1 MKLSD
6 FNLLDNDK
14 EKESLNA
21 IIQGFNQTKTDYPRD
36 KTVHALFAEQAAK
49 TPDAIAVVN
58 EDKSLTYRELEQQ
71 SNQLAQFLIDKRL
84 QSEALVGVM
93 LEQSFELVVATLG
106 ILKAGGAYLPIDY
119 DTPLPRIQYMLQE
132 SGVRFLISEKSFIRN
147 INKLQWD
154 CPKLEN
160 LLCLDSVDIYADIEE
175 EGEFMKEEV
184 WDYVGQQTFDDISGG
199 GWMSSYTGEWLSR
212 EVMDEYGDNIRL
224 KLIPHL
230 DENSRVL
237 EIGCASGISMFRL
250 AAQVSFYCGTDLS
263 GDILR
268 WTEGE
273 IQKKGFSNIQLNHLP
288 AHEIHQVDE
297 NQFNV
302 VIINSVLQC
311 FSGHNYLRDVLSKA
325 IALMDDEGFIF
336 LGNVWDQGL
345 KEDFIQS
352 LIQFQKEH
360 KGKGYRTKIDRSE
373 ELFISRDFLEDLRHD
388 FPEISAI
395 EYSTML
401 GKAKSE
407 LSEYG
412 YDAII
417 HINKRVAHQP
427 DKSRHKYQFD
437 RRILE
442 TYSSEFLAERSDAN
456 GLAYVIYTSG
466 TTGQPKGVMV
476 EHHSIS
482 RLVINTNYIQ
492 LDASDRILQTGSL
505 AFDASTFEIWGALLN
520 GGSFCRPPEH
530 AVLDATKMKH
540 FVQQYGITTMWLTAS
555 LFNQLVDMDISI
567 FNGLKHLLVGGE
579 KLSVH
584 HVNKVKTAYPDLVV
598 INGYG
603 PTENTTF
610 TACHRI
616 DKLYQQDIPIG
627 KPVGNTQV
635 LILDTKN
642 DLVPIGVAGE
652 ICTGGDGLARG
663 YMNDPVL
670 TKEKFVAHP
679 FEPNERIYRTG
690 DLGRWL
696 PDGAIEFL
704 GRKDEQVKVRGYR
717 IEPGEIENHLLQ
729 HEAVKEAVVI
739 AKDFGPDSKELL
751 AYVTLQED
759 LDVDELRE
767 YLKNRLP
774 DYMIPAYFTKLDNL
788 PLTPNGK
795 VNKRALPAPDMSH
808 QMAKG
813 HYEAPETE
821 TEKQLALIWEEVLG
835 HKGIGAT
842 DDFFDIGGHSL
853 KVTKLIA
860 LIHNKMGIEVPLAT
874 VFKASTIRELTQYIL
889 DIAQFGIK
897 EVDEAMILLN
907 GVTEGKPIFALPP
920 GTGDAAGY
928 IQVADGLKPYAFYG
942 FNFIE
947 AETRLKD
954 YADFI
959 MDVDP
964 DGPYLLFG
972 YSAGGNLA
980 YHVTKELENRG
991 KCVSDIVM
999 VDSAQFKEKIHFSDA
1014 EVKKRAEQFL
1024 SHESIAPYLTSPIL
1038 WEKAFRIIKRYH
1050 DYISNSVDTHIVDAN
1065 IHVLLCENSRSI
1077 YRDTDPEIQ
1086 ALLDG
1091 ENSHD
1096 LPHEGTGRIIVS
1108 LPGWADVTRGT
1119 FKTYQ
1124 GVGDHN
1130 HMLYQ
1135 PHLEN
1140 NIRIL
1145 RNLID
1150 RAYSSKK

>member
-6 FNLLDNDK
+6 FNLLDDDK
-14 EKESLNA
+14 EKESLNT

-36 KTVHALFAEQAAK
+36 KTVHALFAKQAEK
-49 TPDAIAVVN
+49 TPDAIAVIN
-58 EDKSLTYRELEQQ
+58 AEKSLTYWELEQQ
-71 SNQLAQFLIDKRL
+71 SNQLARFLIDKGL

-106 ILKAGGAYLPIDY
+106 ILKAGGAYLPLDY

-132 SGVRFLISEKSFIRN
+132 SDVHFLISEKTFIRN

-154 CPKLEN
+154 CPALEN
-160 LLCLDSVDIYADIEE
+160 LLCLDSVDVYAEIEKG
-175 EGEFMKEEV
+175 GEFMNEEV

-199 GWMSSYTGEWLSR
+199 GWMSSYTGELLSR
-212 EVMDEYGDNIRL
+212 EVMDEYGDNIRS
-224 KLIPHL
+224 KLTPHL

-250 AAQVSFYCGTDLS
+250 APKVSFYCGTDLS
-263 GDILR
+263 SEILR

-273 IQKKGFSNIQLNHLP
+273 IQKKGLSNIQLKHLP
-288 AHEIHQVDE
+288 AHDIHQVSE
-297 NQFNV
+297 NQFHV
-302 VIINSVLQC
+302 VIVNSVLQC
-311 FSGHNYLRDVLSKA
+311 FSGHNYLRNVLSKA
-325 IALMDDEGFIF
+325 IALMDDNGFIF
-336 LGNVWDQGL
+336 LGNVWDQDL
-345 KEDFIQS
+345 KEDLIQS
-352 LIQFQKEH
+352 LITFQKEH
-360 KGKGYRTKIDRSE
+360 KVKNYRTKIDRSE
-373 ELFISRDFLEDLRHD
+373 DLFISRTFLEDLRYD
-388 FPEISAI
+388 FPEIAAI

-417 HINKRVAHQP
+417 HINKNRVHQP
-427 DKSRHKYQFD
+427 DKSRHKHQFD
-437 RRILE
+437 HKILE
-442 TYSSEFLAERSDAN
+442 AYNNEPIEEHSHAN

-482 RLVINTNYIQ
+482 RLVVNTNYIQ
-492 LDASDRILQTGSL
+492 LDASDRMLQTGSL

-530 AVLDATKMKH
+530 TVLDAIEMKH
-540 FVQQYGITTMWLTAS
+540 FIQQYDISTMWLTAS
-555 LFNQLVDMDISI
+555 LFNQLVDMDISL
-567 FNGLKHLLVGGE
+567 FKGLKHLLIGGE

-584 HVNKVKTAYPDLVV
+584 HVNKVKKTYPDLVI

-610 TACHRI
+610 TVCHRI
-616 DKLYQQDIPIG
+616 EKLYQQDIPIG
-627 KPVGNTQV
+627 KPIGNTQV

-642 DLVPIGVAGE
+642 ALVPVGVAGE
-652 ICTGGDGLARG
+652 ICAAGDGLARG
-663 YMNDPVL
+663 YLNDPVL

-679 FEPNERIYRTG
+679 FEADKRIYRTG

-729 HEAVKEAVVI
+729 HDLVKEAIVI

-751 AYVTLQED
+751 AYFTLQED

-774 DYMIPAYFTKLDNL
+774 DYMVPAYFTKLDNL

-795 VNKRALPAPDMSH
+795 VNKKALPAPDMGH
-808 QMAKG
+808 HKADA
-813 HYEAPETE
+813 HYEAPKSE

-835 HKGIGAT
+835 HKGIGVT

-860 LIHNKMGIEVPLAT
+860 LIHKKMEIEVPLAT
-874 VFKASTIRELTQYIL
+874 VFKASTIRELAKHLL
-889 DIAQFGIK
+889 DLASFGIK
-897 EVDEAMILLN
+897 EIDEAMVHL
-907 GVTEGKPIFALPP
+907 GGKTAEKSIFGLPP
-920 GTGDAAGY
+920 GTGDAIGY
-928 IQVADGLKPYAFYG
+928 IQLAELLKPYNFYG
-942 FNFIE
+942 FNFIA

-954 YADFI
+954 YADLI
-959 MDVDP
+959 MSVDA
-964 DGPYLLFG
+964 DGPYILFG
-972 YSAGGNLA
+972 YSSGGNLA
-980 YHVTKELENRG
+980 YHITKELEERG
-991 KCVSDIVM
+991 KSVSDIIM
-999 VDSAQFKEKIHFSDA
+999 IDSSRTIEKIQFPEGEA
-1014 EVKKRAEQFL
+1014 QRVAKQFL
-1024 SHESIAPYLTSPIL
+1024 NHESVAPYLTTPVL
-1038 WEKAFRIIKRYH
+1038 KEKIIRQIECYYA
-1050 DYISNSVDTHIVDAN
+1050 YISNTVDNDIVNAN
-1065 IHVLLCENSRSI
+1065 IHVLTSEDSQEFEK
-1077 YRDTDPEIQ
+1077 D
-1086 ALLDG
+1086 
-1091 ENSHD
+1091 
-1096 LPHEGTGRIIVS
+1096 GTGRIVVS
-1108 LPGWADVTRGT
+1108 LPGWANVTRGT

-1124 GVGDHN
+1124 AEGDHN
-1130 HMLYQ
+1130 HILSS
-1135 PHLEN
+1135 PHLET
-1140 NIRIL
+1140 NIGIL
-1145 RNLID
+1145 RQIL
-1150 RAYSSKK
+1150 AQSV

>member
-1 MKLSD
+1 M
-6 FNLLDNDK
+6 
-14 EKESLNA
+14 
-21 IIQGFNQTKTDYPRD
+21 
-36 KTVHALFAEQAAK
+36 
-49 TPDAIAVVN
+49 
-58 EDKSLTYRELEQQ
+58 
-71 SNQLAQFLIDKRL
+71 
-84 QSEALVGVM
+84 
-93 LEQSFELVVATLG
+93 
-106 ILKAGGAYLPIDY
+106 
-119 DTPLPRIQYMLQE
+119 
-132 SGVRFLISEKSFIRN
+132 N
-147 INKLQWD
+147 IN
-154 CPKLEN
+154 
-160 LLCLDSVDIYADIEE
+160 
-175 EGEFMKEEV
+175 
-184 WDYVGQQTFDDISGG
+184 
-199 GWMSSYTGEWLSR
+199 
-212 EVMDEYGDNIRL
+212 
-224 KLIPHL
+224 
-230 DENSRVL
+230 
-237 EIGCASGISMFRL
+237 MF
-250 AAQVSFYCGTDLS
+250 
-263 GDILR
+263 
-268 WTEGE
+268 
-273 IQKKGFSNIQLNHLP
+273 
-288 AHEIHQVDE
+288 
-297 NQFNV
+297 
-302 VIINSVLQC
+302 
-311 FSGHNYLRDVLSKA
+311 
-325 IALMDDEGFIF
+325 
-336 LGNVWDQGL
+336 QGL
-345 KEDFIQS
+345 K
-352 LIQFQKEH
+352 
-360 KGKGYRTKIDRSE
+360 TV
-373 ELFISRDFLEDLRHD
+373 
-388 FPEISAI
+388 
-395 EYSTML
+395 
-401 GKAKSE
+401 
-407 LSEYG
+407 LS
-412 YDAII
+412 
-417 HINKRVAHQP
+417 
-427 DKSRHKYQFD
+427 
-437 RRILE
+437 
-442 TYSSEFLAERSDAN
+442 
-456 GLAYVIYTSG
+456 
-466 TTGQPKGVMV
+466 
-476 EHHSIS
+476 
-482 RLVINTNYIQ
+482 
-492 LDASDRILQTGSL
+492 
-505 AFDASTFEIWGALLN
+505 
-520 GGSFCRPPEH
+520 
-530 AVLDATKMKH
+530 
-540 FVQQYGITTMWLTAS
+540 
-555 LFNQLVDMDISI
+555 
-567 FNGLKHLLVGGE
+567 GGE
-579 KLSVH
+579 KVSVH
-584 HVNKVKTAYPDLVV
+584 HFNQIRQVYPSLTLQHV
-598 INGYG
+598 YG

-610 TACHRI
+610 TSSYTV
-616 DKLYQQDIPIG
+616 DKLFKKDIPIG
-627 KPVGNTQV
+627 TPIANTTV
-635 LILDTKN
+635 YILDSN
-642 DLVPIGVAGE
+642 DDLVPIGVAGE